1 MEPGRPV
8 PLRVSAVSARR
19 CDRVRSGRNGL
30 GIFRFVPFPG
40 GQPDRPGGCH
50 CRLLTSRRRRAT
62 GASGFRG
69 RDRLPERFAGRT
81 RRRKAVREPAFRP
94 SLYSGIRHG
103 RGLSSSSASSGRSR
117 ANQAAAIFSISRR
130 MARSSR
136 KRRISSPASLSC
148 LCSAANVSG
157 VRPCSRSA
165 RATQFRIA
173 CALGSNSRE
182 SSSGLFPCR
191 TRSIICRWNS
201 GEYRR
206 PVPLI
211 WPSSRTRS
219 DGLFPPGA

>member
-1 MEPGRPV
+1 MGSESSDSCRSLAGNRIV
-8 PLRVSAVSARR
+8 PAAALAGCSP
-19 CDRVRSGRNGL
+19 
-30 GIFRFVPFPG
+30 RFG
-40 GQPDRPGGCH
+40 GG
-50 CRLLTSRRRRAT
+50 

-69 RDRLPERFAGRT
+69 RDRLPERFAGGT
-81 RRRKAVREPAFRP
+81 RLQKAVREPAFRP
-94 SLYSGIRHG
+94 SLYSGACHG
-103 RGLSSSSASSGRSR
+103 RGLSSSASSGRSR

-148 LCSAANVSG
+148 ICSAANVSG

-182 SSSGLFPCR
+182 SSSGLLPCR
-191 TRSIICRWNS
+191 TRSIICWRNS

-211 WPSSRTRS
+211 WLSSRIRP
-219 DGLFPPGA
+219 DGPVPPGAWPATPYSRDAS